1 MASDVDNLVL
11 QHLIALRNE
20 LRDFRSDTRAELKLI
35 NERLNHIDKGVL
47 ALRRDAVAT
56 DEGAALQRVE
66 FERLAARVERIE
78 RRLEL
83 SGEPKD

>member
-1 MASDVDNLVL
+1 MTDNV
-11 QHLIALRNE
+11 
-20 LRDFRSDTRAELKLI
+20 RDFNTDLLRQMREEMHERFNHLDKKL
-35 NERLNHIDKGVL
+35 ERLSHIDKGIL

-66 FERLAARVERIE
+66 FERLAVRVERIA

-83 SGEPKD
+83 RDKD